1 MSLPIR
7 LKRHVVR
14 RPRFYGAAAL
24 GLMLHSALAWSGGV
38 STAVSLLLS
47 WNISVLLF
55 LTLIFTLM
63 FTSDDADMKERAKAT
78 DEGRFAVLALSFL
91 AVIISLGATIV
102 VLSHVRHGEGENGAF
117 HAALAAFT
125 IASSWIFIH
134 VIFTEHYAHEY
145 YLALDRKGEG
155 GLNFPDKIAP
165 NYVDFLYFAFTIGV
179 ASQTAD
185 ISVASRAMRAT
196 VLVHSVISYM
206 FNAFILALTVNIAS
220 NLL

>member
-1 MSLPIR
+1 MPLPLR
-7 LKRHVVR
+7 LRRHVIR

-24 GLMLHSALAWSGGV
+24 GVLLHFGLAWFGAV
-38 STAVSLLLS
+38 STPVSLLLS

-55 LTLIFTLM
+55 LALIFILM
-63 FTSDDADMKERAKAT
+63 FTSDDDDMKERAKAT

-102 VLSHVRHGEGENGAF
+102 VLSRVRHGEGSDGVF

-145 YLALDRKGEG
+145 YLARERRGEG
-155 GLNFPDKIAP
+155 GLNFADSNPP
-165 NYVDFLYFAFTIGV
+165 NYVDFLYFSFTIGV

-185 ISVASRAMRAT
+185 ISIASRAMRAT
-196 VLVHSVISYM
+196 VLVHSILSYL

>member
-1 MSLPIR
+1 MPLPVR
-7 LKRHVVR
+7 LKRHVIR

-24 GLMLHSALAWSGGV
+24 GVMLHAGLVW
-38 STAVSLLLS
+38 STAVSPAVSLLVS
-47 WNISVLLF
+47 WNVSVLLF
-55 LTLIFTLM
+55 LALIFALM
-63 FTSDDADMKERAKAT
+63 LTSDDGDMKERAKAT
-78 DEGRFAVLALSFL
+78 DEGRYAVLALSFL

-102 VLSHVRHGEGENGAF
+102 VLSRVRHGEGPDAAF

-125 IASSWIFIH
+125 IVSSWIFIH

-145 YLALDRKGEG
+145 YLALDRRGEG
-155 GLNFPDKIAP
+155 GLIFPDKIAP
-165 NYVDFLYFAFTIGV
+165 NYVDFLYFSFTIGV

-185 ISVASRAMRAT
+185 IAVASRAMRAT
-196 VLVHSVISYM
+196 ALVHSVISYL